1 MIWSRHR
8 RGVSLV
14 ELLVAMAMSATVLG
28 GAVAA
33 IGLSGRTF
41 QSAANGIR
49 SSGAIDGLAQIS
61 SDIQVALSITE
72 RTATATTF
80 WVPDRTG
87 DGAPEQIRY
96 AWSGTP
102 GDPITYSMNSSTPA
116 PIIDEV
122 ESVSF
127 EYLVSAV
134 QGQPTFASPPGGG
147 GGGGGVVEE
156 NVFERAFSGTPASV
170 HTVTSAASVA
180 VIVQPTLPGGGSTF
194 RVTRVL
200 IPMQE
205 PGAGQNINV
214 AVHRVNG
221 ITGVPEPTALALTTV
236 RKQDLPASYADVEV
250 VFTSDAIFASGD
262 HVAIVVSSASSQD
275 SAEIPLESSPL
286 FLTDGWIATTNLL
299 GLWGV
304 NATRD
309 MPIVIHA
316 EIDPEP

>member
-1 MIWSRHR
+1 MTTTMHR

-49 SSGAIDGLAQIS
+49 SGGAIDGLAQMS

-87 DGAPEQIRY
+87 DGAPERIRY
-96 AWSGTP
+96 AWSGVA
-102 GDPITYSMNSSTPA
+102 GDPITYSMNGSSPA

-122 ESVSF
+122 NSVSF
-127 EYLVSAV
+127 EYLVAAV
-134 QGQPTFASPPGGG
+134 QGQPTFASPAGADSI
-147 GGGGGVVEE
+147 VEE
-156 NVFERAFSGTPASV
+156 TVFERAFSGTPASV
-170 HTVTSAASVA
+170 HTVTSSASVA
-180 VIVQPTLPGGGSTF
+180 AIVRPVLPNGGSRF

-200 IPMQE
+200 IPMQS
-205 PGAGQNINV
+205 PNPGQNTTI
-214 AVHRVNG
+214 AVHRVNM
-221 ITGVPEPTALALTTV
+221 ITAVPQATTLAHTTI
-236 RKQDLPASYADVEV
+236 RAQDLPASYANVEA
-250 VFTSDAIFASGD
+250 VFESDAVFSNGD
-262 HVAIVVSSASSQD
+262 YVAIVVSSGSSQN
-275 SAEIPLESSPL
+275 SASVPLEASPQY
-286 FLTDGWIATTNLL
+286 LTDGWIATTGLL

-309 MPIVIHA
+309 MPIVIYA
-316 EIDPEP
+316 EIDPEG

>member
-1 MIWSRHR
+1 MIGPHQR
-8 RGVSLV
+8 RGLSLV

-49 SSGAIDGLAQIS
+49 SSGTVDALAQMS
-61 SDIQVALSITE
+61 SDVQIALSITE
-72 RTATATTF
+72 RTSTAMTF

-96 AWSGTP
+96 AWGGTA
-102 GDPITYSMNSSTPA
+102 GDPITYSMNGATP
-116 PIIDEV
+116 V
-122 ESVSF
+122 EIVPEANVF
-127 EYLVSAV
+127 LLEYVTTTMT
-134 QGQPTFASPPGGG
+134 GQPTFAAPAGGG
-147 GGGGGVVEE
+147 GAGGVVEE

-170 HTVTSAASVA
+170 HTVTSSASIAA
-180 VIVQPTLPGGGSTF
+180 IVQPTLPGGGSTF
-194 RVTRVL
+194 RITRVL
-200 IPMQE
+200 IPMQR
-205 PGAGQNINV
+205 PGTGQNINV

-221 ITGVPEPTALALTTV
+221 ITAVPQATALAFTTV
-236 RKQDLPASYADVEV
+236 RKQDLPATYANVEI
-250 VFTSDAIFASGD
+250 VFTSDAIFTSGD
-262 HVAIVVSSASSQD
+262 HVAIVVSSASGSA
-275 SAEIPLESSPL
+275 SAEIPLEASPQ
-286 FLTDGWIATTNLL
+286 FLTDGWIATTNAL

-309 MPIVIHA
+309 MPIVIYA